1 MSWRGA
7 VKAGTDTAVDILKE
21 DAKATRAA
29 ELYQTKRQNSMTDAM
44 ETFKQKAKFTADATT
59 GVLDSNYGYKNLKE
73 FDTQINAQAKA
84 AIGQAAVGG
93 YGKLKGKDITKNA
106 WDKSAHAAELSKVYK
121 AAYSNGMKNLTLP
134 TLSNKML
141 AEAKINHDRK
151 IKNKWVTSILGDY
164 KDPTLAGLRGNI
176 PMESVSGK
184 IAIQQRIDD
193 IISGTSTIDQKKAQ
207 LIKIKTLWESHTGT
221 KWEQH

>member
-141 AEAKINHDRK
+141 EEVRTNYERK
-151 IKNKWVTSILGDY
+151 MKNKWVTDILKEY
-164 KDPTLAGLRGNI
+164 KDPTLEGLRGNI
-176 PMESVSGK
+176 PMEWVSGK
-184 IAIQQRIDD
+184 IALQQRIDG
-193 IISGTSTIDQKKAQ
+193 IISGTAPLGQKQAQIRNIKAR
-207 LIKIKTLWESHTGT
+207 WESGT
-221 KWEQH
+221 KTSW

>member
-7 VKAGTDTAVDILKE
+7 IKAGTDTAVDIIKE
-21 DAKATRAA
+21 NAKVDRAA

-44 ETFKQKAKFTADATT
+44 ETFKQKKAFEAEATT

-121 AAYSNGMKNLTLP
+121 AAYSNGMKNLNLP

-141 AEAKINHDRK
+141 EEVRANYERK
-151 IKNKWVTSILGDY
+151 MKNKWVTDILKEY
-164 KDPTLAGLRGNI
+164 KDPTLEGLRGNI
-176 PMESVSGK
+176 PMEWVSGK
-184 IAIQQRIDD
+184 IALQQRIDG
-193 IISGTSTIDQKKAQ
+193 IISGTATLGQKQAQ
-207 LIKIKTLWESHTGT
+207 IRNIKDRWESGT
-221 KWEQH
+221 KTSW

>member
-44 ETFKQKAKFTADATT
+44 ETFKQKAKFTADAAT

-93 YGKLKGKDITKNA
+93 YGKIKDKDVAKNA

-141 AEAKINHDRK
+141 EEVRTNYERK
-151 IKNKWVTSILGDY
+151 MKNKWVTDILKEY
-164 KDPTLAGLRGNI
+164 KDPTLEGLRGNI
-176 PMESVSGK
+176 PMEWVSGK
-184 IAIQQRIDD
+184 IALQQRIDG
-193 IISGTSTIDQKKAQ
+193 IISGTATLGQKQAQ
-207 LIKIKTLWESHTGT
+207 IRNIKDRWESGT
-221 KWEQH
+221 KTSW

>member
-141 AEAKINHDRK
+141 EEVRTNYERK
-151 IKNKWVTSILGDY
+151 MKNKWVTDILKEY
-164 KDPTLAGLRGNI
+164 KDPTLEGLRGNI
-176 PMESVSGK
+176 PMEWVSGK
-184 IAIQQRIDD
+184 IALQQRIDG
-193 IISGTSTIDQKKAQ
+193 IISGTATLGQKQAQIRNIKAR
-207 LIKIKTLWESHTGT
+207 WESGT
-221 KWEQH
+221 KTSW